1 MLQRPEVAVVSY
13 RLLVLAEG
21 CVDDAHVEQDLGGV
35 RDPVKGLQ
43 RLVELIVV
51 VELEGLDPCLD
62 FLCGRV

>member
-21 CVDDAHVEQDLGGV
+21 GVDDAHVEQDLGGV